1 MKHYILYDQQGK
13 ILQNISSSI
22 EQPNQPLLGNYLL
35 EVSSPI
41 PDINLKKVV
50 NGKIVDTGTEETNTF
65 TYDYNR
71 YLEYPILREQLG
83 MLWHD
88 IDQGL
93 FGETAKQ
100 GSFYTTILNIKTKL
114 PKPQ

>member
-1 MKHYILYDQQGK
+1 MKHYILYNQQGK
-13 ILQNISSSI
+13 ILQNISSST
-22 EQPNQPLLGNYLL
+22 EQPNQPLLGTYLL
-35 EVSSPI
+35 EVPSPI
-41 PDINLKKVV
+41 SDITFKKVV
-50 NGKIVDTGTEETNTF
+50 EGKIVDTDTEQTDVF

-93 FGETAKQ
+93 FGDTAKN
-100 GSFYTTILNIKTKL
+100 SNFYKSIQSIKNQF
-114 PKPQ
+114 PKS